1 MVCVV
6 SRSSNRAVL
15 CLLAAYLG
23 LWAGC
28 STVPVTVPPAQPVT
42 ESPFQQLAR
51 LDLSSDRLYHTIVD
65 QADAEGF
72 AHQLEMQSD
81 LAKPFTPSD
90 MELVRQS
97 FLRSLKVMLFDLA
110 PMQFWQRHL
119 THYYAARLLSSEA
132 QLLVEGYE
140 RDVLEPNSRLQEL
153 HRKFVDERV
162 PELLPAVR
170 ARSFRIEISND
181 AMVPTLLPGDHL
193 LVHKAA
199 YHTAE
204 PERRDVVVYRYP
216 DEDGK
221 RFLHR
226 IIGVPGDRVEVRDQ
240 VVLVNE
246 QALTESSVQHTDR
259 SSMAGNV
266 RDNLGPV
273 IVPADTYFV
282 MGDNREQSL
291 DSRFLGPISKEHI
304 LGKGVMIYW
313 SVDPNTRVP
322 RWERLNQPVR

>member
-1 MVCVV
+1 MGRVV
-6 SRSSNRAVL
+6 SRSFNRVVL
-15 CLLAAYLG
+15 CLFGACIS

-28 STVPVTVPPAQPVT
+28 STGPAVVAPVKSVA
-42 ESPFQQLAR
+42 ESPFQQLAQ
-51 LDLSSDRLYHTIVD
+51 LDLSSDRLFNTIAD

-81 LAKPFTPSD
+81 LAQSFTPAE
-90 MELVRQS
+90 MKLVRRS

-110 PMQFWQRHL
+110 PAQFWQRHL
-119 THYYAARLLSSEA
+119 THYYAARLSPTEA
-132 QLLVEGYE
+132 QMLVEGYE
-140 RDVLEPNSRLQEL
+140 REALEPRSRLQEL
-153 HRKFVDERV
+153 SRKFVDERV

-170 ARSFRIEISND
+170 ARSFRIEISSD
-181 AMVPTLLPGDHL
+181 GMVPTLLPGDHL
-193 LVHKAA
+193 VLHKAA
-199 YHTAE
+199 YHTIE
-204 PERRDVVVYRYP
+204 PERSDIVVYRYP

-226 IIGVPGDRVEVRDQ
+226 VIGVPGDRVEVRDQ

-246 QALTESSVQHTDR
+246 QPLTESSVQHTDR

-273 IVPADTYFV
+273 TVPAGAYFV
-282 MGDNREQSL
+282 MGDNREESL

-304 LGKGVMIYW
+304 LGKGVFIYW
-313 SVDPNTRVP
+313 SVDPNTRTP

>member
-1 MVCVV
+1 MNRSLNALLICV
-6 SRSSNRAVL
+6 RA
-15 CLLAAYLG
+15 ATLG
-23 LWAGC
+23 IWAGC
-28 STVPVTVPPAQPVT
+28 STVPIVVPSTQPVE
-42 ESPFQQLAR
+42 ESPFQQLAQ
-51 LDLSSDRLYHTIVD
+51 LDLSSELLYHTIAD
-65 QADAEGF
+65 QADVKGYAR
-72 AHQLEMQSD
+72 QLELQSD
-81 LAKPFTPSD
+81 LAKPFTPTEI
-90 MELVRQS
+90 MVVRES

-110 PMQFWQRHL
+110 PAQFWQRHL
-119 THYYAARLLSSEA
+119 THYYEARLSASEA
-132 QLLVEGYE
+132 QLLVKAYE
-140 RDVLEPNSRLQEL
+140 RDVREPHARLQEL
-153 HRKFVDERV
+153 RRTFVDGRV

-181 AMVPTLLPGDHL
+181 AMAPTLVPGDHVL
-193 LVHKAA
+193 LHKAA

-204 PERRDVVVYRYP
+204 PERSDVVVYRYP

-226 IIGVPGDRVEVRDQ
+226 VIGIPGDRVEVRAQ
-240 VVLVNE
+240 VVLVNGQLFPE
-246 QALTESSVQHTDR
+246 TSVQHTDR
-259 SSMAGNV
+259 ASMAGNV

-304 LGKGVMIYW
+304 LGKAVAIFW
-313 SVDPNTRVP
+313 SVDPSTRSP

>member
-1 MVCVV
+1 MNRPSNCVCV
-6 SRSSNRAVL
+6 
-15 CLLAAYLG
+15 CILAACLG
-23 LWAGC
+23 FWAGC
-28 STVPVTVPPAQPVT
+28 STAPIVVPPPQPVA
-42 ESPFQQLAR
+42 ESPFQQLAQ
-51 LDLSSDRLYHTIVD
+51 LDLASDLLYHTIAD

-72 AHQLEMQSD
+72 ARQLEMQSD
-81 LAKPFTPSD
+81 LAKPFTPSE
-90 MELVRQS
+90 MTLVRQS

-110 PMQFWQRHL
+110 PAQFWHRHL
-119 THYYAARLLSSEA
+119 THYYAARLSSSDA

-140 RDVLEPNSRLQEL
+140 QEVVEPTSRLQGL
-153 HRKFVDERV
+153 RRKFVDERV

-170 ARSFRIEISND
+170 ARSFRIEVSND

-193 LVHKAA
+193 LLHKAA
-199 YHTAE
+199 YHTTE
-204 PERRDVVVYRYP
+204 PEHGDIVVYRYP

-226 IIGVPGDRVEVRDQ
+226 VIGVPGDRVEVRDQ

-246 QALTESSVQHTDR
+246 QPFPETSVQHTDH
-259 SSMAGNV
+259 SLMAGNV

-273 IVPADTYFV
+273 TVPADTYFV

-304 LGKGVMIYW
+304 LGKGVLIYW
-313 SVDPNTRVP
+313 SVDPNTRTP
-322 RWERLNQPVR
+322 RWGRLNQPVR